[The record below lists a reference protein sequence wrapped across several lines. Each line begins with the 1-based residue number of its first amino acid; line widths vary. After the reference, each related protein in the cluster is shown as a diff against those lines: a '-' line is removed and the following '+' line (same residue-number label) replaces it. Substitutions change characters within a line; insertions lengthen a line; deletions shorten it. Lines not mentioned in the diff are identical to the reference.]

1 MSLPFL
7 SFDHKVVL
15 SSDDI
20 LQLEQ
25 LPNNL
30 AIIGGGVIG
39 LEFASLMTDFGVD
52 VTVIEAGARILPTE
66 SKAIAKTLRK
76 ELTDRGVAFYEN
88 TQLSESDITVDKD
101 HINIKLND
109 EIVQFEKALISIGRL
124 PNTDDIGLNN
134 TKIQLT
140 DKSILLL
147 MNTNKPTINIS
158 MQRVIVSVIYNLRML
173 ALKKALSQLNICLIS
188 HHFQLT
194 IIKCPNAFILNLKW
208 QVLD

>member
-1 MSLPFL
+1 SIDIFNGTGRILGPSIFSPQSGTISVEYEDGESELIPNNNVLITTGSQPMSLPFL

-88 TQLSESDITVDKD
+88 TQLSESDIT
-101 HINIKLND
+101 
-109 EIVQFEKALISIGRL
+109 
-124 PNTDDIGLNN
+124 
-134 TKIQLT
+134 
-140 DKSILLL
+140 
-147 MNTNKPTINIS
+147 
-158 MQRVIVSVIYNLRML
+158 
-173 ALKKALSQLNICLIS
+173 
-188 HHFQLT
+188 
-194 IIKCPNAFILNLKW
+194 
-208 QVLD
+208 